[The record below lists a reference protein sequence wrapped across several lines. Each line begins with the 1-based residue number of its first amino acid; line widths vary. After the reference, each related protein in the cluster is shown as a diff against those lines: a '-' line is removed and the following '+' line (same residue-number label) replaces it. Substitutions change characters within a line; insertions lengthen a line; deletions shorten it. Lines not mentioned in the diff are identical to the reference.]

1 MRRIKQRNMEKDI
14 IEFFKQEVRESDNLT
29 ECFCRI
35 LDHQDDLTDDLKEF
49 MTYYVIKYKELPELI
64 EELEL
69 EHFKVC
75 SECGGVMT
83 EGYCI
88 ENGMAYYCSDE
99 CLHKHMTQEEFDALY
114 DDGRGDS
121 YYTSWVD

>member
-1 MRRIKQRNMEKDI
+1 MEKDI
-14 IEFFKQEVRESDNLT
+14 LDYFRQEVRESDNLT

-69 EHFKVC
+69 DHFRVC
-75 SECGGVMT
+75 SECSGVMT
-83 EGYCI
+83 AGYCI
-88 ENGMAYYCSDE
+88 ENG
-99 CLHKHMTQEEFDALY
+99 KNMTQAEFEKLF

-121 YYTSWVD
+121 YWTVWAE

>member
-1 MRRIKQRNMEKDI
+1 MEKDI
-14 IEFFKQEVRESDNLT
+14 IEFFKQEVRESENLT
-29 ECFCRI
+29 ECFCSI

-49 MTYYVIKYKELPELI
+49 N
-64 EELEL
+64 
-69 EHFKVC
+69 FRVC

-88 ENGMAYYCSDE
+88 DNGTEYYCSDE